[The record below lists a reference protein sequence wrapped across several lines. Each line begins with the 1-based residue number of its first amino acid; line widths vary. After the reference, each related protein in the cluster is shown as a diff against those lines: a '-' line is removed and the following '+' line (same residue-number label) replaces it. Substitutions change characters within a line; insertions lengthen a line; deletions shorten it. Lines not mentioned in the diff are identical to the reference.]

1 MIRIEW
7 RKWKVMSVYITSP
20 FSMSMST
27 SDVPTAK
34 WLYLGKGR
42 WLGPSAL
49 TIEYR
54 VRICSWYHTSTESRQ
69 MPSGMRKRFRWAFPH
84 PILWCSIMFHP
95 WPSTLLY
102 VDNIYKI
109 PFPISPKILC
119 AYYWL
124 YLHRHEIC
132 IHDLDSIQSELNLI
146 LFSSHHIPVNP
157 AILKFLIH
165 ETFLL

>member
-95 WPSTLLY
+95 WPSIFCMLI
-102 VDNIYKI
+102 IYIK
-109 PFPISPKILC
+109 SLS
-119 AYYWL
+119 L
-124 YLHRHEIC
+124 YL
-132 IHDLDSIQSELNLI
+132 
-146 LFSSHHIPVNP
+146 
-157 AILKFLIH
+157 LKFCVLIIDF
-165 ETFLL
+165 TSTDMKSAYMT